1 MPDDTMSPETI
12 RELAALDAALAG
24 EPVEPDFADLA
35 ELTALVRDER
45 PEPDPSFARA
55 LDDRVKRGFPRG
67 VAGARAVPPRRGAA
81 RVRTWLSTLRSP
93 LVLAPVATVL
103 LITAVVGL
111 SRVGGGGDDSGSS
124 GGGGSSAASKP
135 ATEAESGGAASDEQ
149 KMRATPP
156 SADDAGTASGGGGSS
171 SAVAPATGVGSP
183 RSDSRT
189 QRFVERS
196 AALTLGARP
205 ADLDDVADGV
215 VRVTDSVGGFVGS
228 SSVTSRQEATF
239 ELRIPTDRL
248 QRALSD
254 LSRLAHVRERTQAT
268 EDITSSVVSAR
279 DRLEDARAERRS
291 LLHRLA
297 RATTDDRAAALR
309 SRLRIVSHQIAMAKT
324 QLSRVENRARY
335 ANVAVD
341 VVADRSATAADD
353 GGAWTP
359 GDALRDAGRILE
371 VAAGVIVVASAALLP
386 LSLVIALAWLASR
399 RAVRRR
405 REAALDA
412 L

>member
-1 MPDDTMSPETI
+1 MPDETMSPETV

-24 EPVEPDFADLA
+24 EPVEPDLADLA
-35 ELTALVRDER
+35 ELTSLLREER
-45 PEPDPSFARA
+45 PEPDPTFARA

-67 VAGARAVPPRRGAA
+67 VKGARAVPPPRGAA
-81 RVRTWLSTLRSP
+81 KIGPWLSRFRTP
-93 LVLAPVATVL
+93 LALGSVA
-103 LITAVVGL
+103 AVVVVVAVV
-111 SRVGGGGDDSGSS
+111 VGSTGPSDDFNG
-124 GGGGSSAASKP
+124 GGGGSSTAGKP
-135 ATEAESGGAASDEQ
+135 APSVEDSNKAAAGESVQ
-149 KMRATPP
+149 Q
-156 SADDAGTASGGGGSS
+156 ADRQAGGGST
-171 SAVAPATGVGSP
+171 AAPAPPPGGGSP
-183 RSDSRT
+183 RSDART

-196 AALTLGARP
+196 AQLRLGARP
-205 ADLDDVADGV
+205 QDLDDVADGV

-228 SSVTSRQEATF
+228 SSVTSGTEATF
-239 ELRIPTDRL
+239 ELRIPSDRL

-279 DRLEDARAERRS
+279 DRLQDARAERRS
-291 LLHRLA
+291 LLRRLA
-297 RATTDDRAAALR
+297 RATTDERAAALR
-309 SRLRIVSHQIAMAKT
+309 ARLRIVSHQIAMAKT

-335 ANVAVD
+335 ANVGVEI
-341 VVADRSATAADD
+341 VADRGAAAADD

-371 VAAGVIVVASAALLP
+371 VAAGVIVVASAAMLP
-386 LSLVIALAWLASR
+386 LALVVALAWLAGR

-405 REAALDA
+405 RDAALDT